1 MGASACRAV
10 LLDCASVELSTGPRS
25 FLMNALKGLCLLF
38 VAMLIGTTLP
48 AAAIESRYFRKE
60 ANAPAVIIFV
70 HGLFGD
76 ANSSWTAKNG
86 SYWPKLLAEDSI
98 FNGVDIFL
106 YEYPTGTSND
116 FSIDEIAEDM
126 RIRLD
131 ADGVSAHRE
140 LIFLSHSMG
149 GLVTRSYLIKNRGVA
164 ARTKF
169 LYLLSS
175 PTTGSELANL
185 ATLISQ
191 NPQIAKMRLMQ
202 SSEYLADLQR
212 SWLSANFGFP
222 TYCAYEKK
230 GTFGILVVSQISA
243 SSLCTRPLDPI
254 DADHVDIAKP
264 LNQKSAQFEAFAN
277 AYRESAAITFASSN
291 EMSVQYARLF
301 GALEI
306 PKLMALIPNPSVR
319 NDFEAPEYRTF
330 GSGPSWDVVRTKL
343 LKFAEQLPFKDAR
356 PVLTPMWTDIA
367 GNLDAAHGIFLRA
380 SSGNQKER
388 ACFYSEPTISGFFM
402 AGELLGS
409 LWPGWKACKKIQQT
423 FDGQIG
429 FTFLLIENDSSE
441 TMDDVV
447 LYFRENY
454 TKNGIV
460 RGEFKLGKD
469 DKAPARAYMKDVRSV
484 PDTDPLQNLVSKY
497 STAKSV
503 KSTVRALPPNEMK
516 FAKLKPGE
524 KLIIILN
531 VYFANSQNLPA
542 GYLYG
547 IYEFDRA
554 EFRTSRGFVQMAIRP
569 PYLEK
574 AARVAVP
581 YGWFNQ

>member
-1 MGASACRAV
+1 
-10 LLDCASVELSTGPRS
+10 
-25 FLMNALKGLCLLF
+25 MNAFKGPFKGLYLLF
-38 VAMLIGTTLP
+38 VVMLIGTTLP

-106 YEYPTGTSND
+106 YEYPTSISND

-230 GTFGILVVSQISA
+230 GTFGILLVSQISA

-277 AYRESAAITFASSN
+277 VYRENAAITFASSN

-319 NDFEAPEYRTF
+319 NDFGVPEYRTF

-343 LKFAEQLPFKDAR
+343 VNFAEQLPFKDAR

-367 GNLDAAHGIFLRA
+367 GNEDAALGIFLRA
-380 SSGNQKER
+380 FPEIGKSER
-388 ACFYSEPTISGFFM
+388 AFIVNRSSVGSSWQASFLARYGR
-402 AGELLGS
+402 AGKRAKKSSKRLTDEL
-409 LWPGWKACKKIQQT
+409 
-423 FDGQIG
+423 
-429 FTFLLIENDSSE
+429 
-441 TMDDVV
+441 V
-447 LYFRENY
+447 LPFC
-454 TKNGIV
+454 
-460 RGEFKLGKD
+460 
-469 DKAPARAYMKDVRSV
+469 
-484 PDTDPLQNLVSKY
+484 
-497 STAKSV
+497 
-503 KSTVRALPPNEMK
+503 
-516 FAKLKPGE
+516 
-524 KLIIILN
+524 
-531 VYFANSQNLPA
+531 
-542 GYLYG
+542 
-547 IYEFDRA
+547 
-554 EFRTSRGFVQMAIRP
+554 
-569 PYLEK
+569 
-574 AARVAVP
+574 
-581 YGWFNQ
+581 